1 MSARSVMRRA
11 GIAVFIVLL
20 VGASASWL
28 AAAGTKKLRVESSH
42 VISTKKTDKVRETVL
57 AEAKILHEDAVF
69 TAKTIVM
76 QSEDNVHEF
85 TCTGNPVFT
94 DTETKITARKVVG
107 LSTPRRAEFSGDV
120 KMVST
125 PKKKAKDGEKPG
137 EVRDTVKG
145 EPTTLTSDTLSYD
158 YANKLGAA
166 KGNVVVVQK
175 HRTVWADEGYYDQN
189 LEKILLK
196 GNVRLKN
203 TGEEEL
209 KELKDADTVTVS
221 LEDDW
226 IDIQAK
232 PGGVVIM
239 DLDVK
244 DDDEKTPAKSGEKK

>member
-1 MSARSVMRRA
+1 MSALPVIRRVGVA
-11 GIAVFIVLL
+11 FFIVFL
-20 VGASASWL
+20 VSASASWL

-42 VISTKKTDKVRETVL
+42 VISTKKTEKVRETVL
-57 AEAKILHEDAVF
+57 ADAKIYHEDAIF
-69 TAKTIVM
+69 AAKTIVM

-125 PKKKAKDGEKPG
+125 PKKKAKDGEKPS
-137 EVRDTVKG
+137 EMKDRVKG
-145 EPTTLTSDTLSYD
+145 EPTTLTADTLSYD
-158 YANKLGAA
+158 YSNKLGDA

-203 TGEEEL
+203 TGDEEL

-226 IDIQAK
+226 IDIVAK

-244 DDDEKTPAKSGEKK
+244 DEDEKKPAKGEEKK